1 MRKNNKDIKKKTNEF
16 GFWRYYSFFG
26 KYSLGGILL
35 IMLSIIAE
43 YKFKNSFLCEL
54 FVRLLSSI
62 GIALLIGA
70 IFDFSKNSQ
79 AFTDFVSGILKDI
92 IINRSFF
99 GDLELNSK
107 KQALEMI
114 LSPSENQIEQY
125 SEMNPYFQKKI
136 KEAMDMFN
144 TNFKSNLVLFVE
156 VKKEN
161 GYVVALTEL
170 TYNIYKVENEYEPIR
185 TSFEMEDSK
194 VISTQILYPHG
205 CLNVEEKDV
214 RSEDETVNSRKIFY
228 EYNIPKNLYEYHS
241 LTVKKKVIEKG
252 YDHWANVCW
261 TTLTPCDGINYK
273 LRCLD
278 GLTIKQFQIFD
289 DVELYDIEMSED
301 KSSVSVFSSSWLNKF
316 TGFSIIVSDT

>member
-1 MRKNNKDIKKKTNEF
+1 
-16 GFWRYYSFFG
+16 
-26 KYSLGGILL
+26 
-35 IMLSIIAE
+35 
-43 YKFKNSFLCEL
+43 
-54 FVRLLSSI
+54 
-62 GIALLIGA
+62 
-70 IFDFSKNSQ
+70 
-79 AFTDFVSGILKDI
+79 
-92 IINRSFF
+92 
-99 GDLELNSK
+99 
-107 KQALEMI
+107 
-114 LSPSENQIEQY
+114 
-125 SEMNPYFQKKI
+125 MNPYFQKKI

>member
-26 KYSLGGILL
+26 KYSLGGIML
-35 IMLSIIAE
+35 IMLSIIVK
-43 YKFKNSFLCEL
+43 YKFNSSFLCEL
-54 FVRLLSSI
+54 FVGLLSSV

-278 GLTIKQFQIFD
+278 GLSIKQFQIFD
-289 DVELYDIEMSED
+289 DVELYDIEISED